1 MHEIQKKLTKLVQ
14 IEAWSEIF
22 LYEKL
27 TIYVA

>member
-1 MHEIQKKLTKLVQ
+1 MKSKKNLTKLVQ

-27 TIYVA
+27 KIYVA